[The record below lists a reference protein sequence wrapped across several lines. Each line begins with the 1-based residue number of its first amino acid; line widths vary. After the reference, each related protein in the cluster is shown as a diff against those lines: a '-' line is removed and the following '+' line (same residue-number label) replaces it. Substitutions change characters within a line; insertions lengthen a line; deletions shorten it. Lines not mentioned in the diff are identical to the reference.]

1 MPVDCLFLPKLR
13 RRKQYPTKS
22 NGEYYASHGDYR
34 QEIRQDCL
42 GRCVYCDL
50 HENDLGG
57 KTNMQIDHFRPA
69 GKFRDLAN
77 DPHNLAWSCATCNNK
92 KSDDWPALGT
102 NDTFVGNEGFID
114 PFEEN
119 RLDYFEVRR
128 DGTIMPL
135 KPPAKYIEIL
145 LGLNRSFPKRTRRLR
160 YEAHQHVRKLEKDIA
175 KLEKS
180 SSLSNEET
188 AELSRLQEKK
198 KHIQARLD
206 FSLQDD

>member
-1 MPVDCLFLPKLR
+1 MPGDCLFFPKLR
-13 RRKQYPTKS
+13 RRKQYCT
-22 NGEYYASHGDYR
+22 NRDDEYYANHQEYR

-57 KTNMQIDHFRPA
+57 KTNMQIDHFRPT

-77 DPHNLAWSCATCNNK
+77 DPHNLVWSCATCNNK
-92 KSDDWPALGT
+92 KSDHWPALGT

-128 DGTIMPL
+128 DGAIMPL

-180 SSLSNEET
+180 NSLSSEET
-188 AELSRLQEKK
+188 AELSRLQERKV
-198 KHIQARLD
+198 HIQARLD
-206 FSLQDD
+206 FSLRDD